1 MKGLGQKLEVTVQM
15 QFLSYLPIVFT
26 KIDINVL
33 EAAAT

>member
-1 MKGLGQKLEVTVQM
+1 MKGLGKRVEFIVQM

-26 KIDINVL
+26 TTDMNVL